1 MALHGVLQAGE
12 QDTSRVE
19 AGNTGAVVGK
29 LRPADRAGITE
40 VPSPCSPSMIRSRQ
54 ALTRS
59 GR

>member
-40 VPSPCSPSMIRSRQ
+40 VQKPLLPVNDQIEAGADQ
-54 ALTRS
+54 V
-59 GR
+59 G